1 MMKDTNN
8 TTKTLWERVIM
19 TNPEILK
26 LAKTCEFHYHKI
38 WRHKGGKSD
47 NQIHWECWEDQLL
60 KFALL
65 IHEDGYNK
73 GYDDSKSSSFK
84 GFHTCLDD

>member
-1 MMKDTNN
+1 
-8 TTKTLWERVIM
+8 M

-26 LAKTCEFHYHKI
+26 LAETCGITPNKYKVCI
-38 WRHKGGKSD
+38 S
-47 NQIHWECWEDQLL
+47 WEEELL

-65 IHEDGYNK
+65 IHENGYNK

>member
-1 MMKDTNN
+1 
-8 TTKTLWERVIM
+8 M

-73 GYDDSKSSSFK
+73 GYNEGYKSGSTGVF
-84 GFHTCLDD
+84 GEPLL

>member
-1 MMKDTNN
+1 
-8 TTKTLWERVIM
+8 M
-19 TNPEILK
+19 TNEDILK
-26 LAKTCEFHYHKI
+26 LAQTHFEEDFVEYDEL
-38 WRHKGGKSD
+38 D
-47 NQIHWECWEDQLL
+47 NEVINFITSKENLL